1 MNLVWNLSKS
11 VCWKK
16 KNPESGCGVINW
28 THRFITSQESS
39 VVARKEGNQS
49 VISDAMEGET
59 PLSLINVHPSN
70 FLKNPFRVF
79 EPTLG
84 GSLICDRYCARCVI
98 MSLDPA
104 AQQNRQRHF
113 TLKVTSLPLTD
124 WNARTPPLLP
134 WSFRLAPS
142 SRLLPR
148 FPSVPGK
155 FHFCS
160 RLEKQREDGESLMTL
175 YLLTFPLLHS
185 GGRKPHWFRHI
196 SSLTKRKKDIFP
208 FVLVKLVPGEANR
221 CCHSCIL

>member
-28 THRFITSQESS
+28 TPLGLLPHRNPQLWLEKRETKAWS
-39 VVARKEGNQS
+39 VMRWR
-49 VISDAMEGET
+49 MEGET
-59 PLSLINVHPSN
+59 PLSLINVHPSI

-113 TLKVTSLPLTD
+113 ILKVTSLPLTD

-155 FHFCS
+155 FHFVPDLKS
-160 RLEKQREDGESLMTL
+160 RGRMEK
-175 YLLTFPLLHS
+175 
-185 GGRKPHWFRHI
+185 
-196 SSLTKRKKDIFP
+196 
-208 FVLVKLVPGEANR
+208 V
-221 CCHSCIL
+221 